1 MAKETYTMAKET
13 YRIAKETYDMVKE
26 TYTMAKETYTMAKE
40 TYCVYTHL
48 LLSEVAL
55 LVLLLQD
62 LGKPKMYVAYQK

>member
-1 MAKETYTMAKET
+1 MAKET
-13 YRIAKETYDMVKE
+13 YRIAKETYDM
-26 TYTMAKETYTMAKE
+26 AKETYTMAKE
-40 TYCVYTHL
+40 TYCMCTHL